1 MRLPEPLSLLALAL
15 GSALIVTPLTTRG
28 PARGALVLVGGGANR
43 PSFIQ
48 KFVALAGGPTAT
60 IVLIPTTLEDD
71 RLTPDGLDRLR
82 DSMANILGMP
92 HVLVLHTRD
101 RHQADAPAFVEPLR
115 HASGVWILGGNEQSV
130 MDAYTGTR
138 TQTEIE
144 AVLARGG
151 VLGGTSAG
159 AIVQGSAT
167 VLADSPAFKALVI
180 DPKHT
185 PFGLLPN
192 TLVLPHWSQRSLQRV
207 LATTLATAL
216 TLLGIGI
223 DEATAAIVQSDQ
235 LDVLGDGHVGIYDG
249 ADHNG
254 KPYYELVAG
263 QRFDLTKRVV
273 LPTPAPAA
281 HQEGGPPESF
291 VFSQRVSY
299 HSGPWAS
306 RG

>member
-1 MRLPEPLSLLALAL
+1 MRFPELRPLLALAL
-15 GSALIVTPLTTRG
+15 GSALMVTPPTTTG

-48 KFVALAGGPTAT
+48 KFVALAGGPAAA

-71 RLTPDGLDRLR
+71 RLTADGLDRLR
-82 DSMANILGMP
+82 ESMASILGVP
-92 HVLVLHTRD
+92 RVLVLHTRD

-115 HASGVWILGGNEQSV
+115 HATGVWILGGNEQHL

-159 AIVQGSAT
+159 AIIQGSTT

-180 DPKHT
+180 DTKHT

-192 TLVLPHWSQRSLQRV
+192 TIVLPHWSQRSLQRV
-207 LATTLATAL
+207 LSATLATAPN
-216 TLLGIGI
+216 LLGIGI
-223 DEATAAIVQSDQ
+223 DEATAAIVEHDQ

-249 ADHNG
+249 TDHNG
-254 KPYYELVAG
+254 KPYYELSPG

-273 LPTPAPAA
+273 MPTPALAA
-281 HQEGGPPESF
+281 HQEGYSPD
-291 VFSQRVSY
+291 
-299 HSGPWAS
+299 
-306 RG
+306 